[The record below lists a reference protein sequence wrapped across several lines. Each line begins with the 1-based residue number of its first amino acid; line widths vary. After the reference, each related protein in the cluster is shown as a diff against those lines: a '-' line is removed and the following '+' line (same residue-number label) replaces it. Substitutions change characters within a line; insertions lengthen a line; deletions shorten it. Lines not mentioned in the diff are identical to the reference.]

1 MKLLREEQYLPGKVI
16 DRDSMRGWKQ
26 SGSMDTF
33 ARARI
38 RVQEILASYQRPE
51 LDPAKVEALH
61 AYVSDLAKKAGMDSL
76 PAHEFTPV
84 VV

>member
-1 MKLLREEQYLPGKVI
+1 MKLLREEQYLPSKVI

-33 ARARI
+33 TRARI
-38 RVQEILASYQRPE
+38 RVQEILASYEQPE

-61 AYVSDLAKKAGMDSL
+61 AYVFDLAKKAGMDSL
-76 PAHEFTPV
+76 PAHESSPV